1 MTRVIAEAVIEG
13 RYIADKTAPRVASLA
28 AVDRTPSISAS
39 ASTVDN
45 VAHVAESTERD
56 PMERCIHDLPRAQCD
71 YCRVEK
77 PIPVYYSAGGI
88 HFHLD
93 VNCQAFRE
101 GQQAV
106 ADRGGVP
113 APVQTGMLHIISQS
127 RNACRTCARPRLTRG
142 ARDGH

>member
-13 RYIADKTAPRVASLA
+13 RYIADKTAFRVASLTA
-28 AVDRTPSISAS
+28 ADRAVSVPAAS
-39 ASTVDN
+39 DPPADA
-45 VAHVAESTERD
+45 AHTAQSVERD
-56 PMERCIHDLPRAQCD
+56 PLERCIHDLPRAQCD

-77 PIPVYYSAGGI
+77 PTFVYYSAGGI

-93 VNCQAFRE
+93 VDCQAFRE

-142 ARDGH
+142 ARDGS